1 MCIRVIFN
9 LRSDSHY
16 GHFERKREHPASLS
30 LSSVISIDRSSN
42 DLSSTQSSY
51 KSAPRQPKQPHHL
64 LRTSAPL
71 TMVAA
76 SPSPL
81 GGGSN
86 WNCQPHPI
94 SAVDGHTGQ
103 LPPAIPTINDPAA
116 DGWSREN
123 FRAIAWLAH
132 RLVPLFP
139 IKYLVPPTYLPA
151 VIIIAAN
158 KSFSIP
164 SDMDEISNNTLRL
177 QCFRRRIIETTI
189 IQSIL
194 FNHMTNNSP
203 QRTRK
208 RSFKYMVY

>member
-1 MCIRVIFN
+1 MFLCALESSSIYVQIVITGTWN
-9 LRSDSHY
+9 GNES
-16 GHFERKREHPASLS
+16 REHPASLS

-51 KSAPRQPKQPHHL
+51 KSAPRQPKQLHHL

-71 TMVAA
+71 AMVAA

-81 GGGSN
+81 GEGSS

-123 FRAIAWLAH
+123 LRVVRAIAWLAH
-132 RLVPLFP
+132 RSVPLFP
-139 IKYLVPPTYLPA
+139 IKYLVPPTYLP
-151 VIIIAAN
+151 
-158 KSFSIP
+158 
-164 SDMDEISNNTLRL
+164 
-177 QCFRRRIIETTI
+177 RRH
-189 IQSIL
+189 
-194 FNHMTNNSP
+194 NHCS
-203 QRTRK
+203 K
-208 RSFKYMVY
+208 